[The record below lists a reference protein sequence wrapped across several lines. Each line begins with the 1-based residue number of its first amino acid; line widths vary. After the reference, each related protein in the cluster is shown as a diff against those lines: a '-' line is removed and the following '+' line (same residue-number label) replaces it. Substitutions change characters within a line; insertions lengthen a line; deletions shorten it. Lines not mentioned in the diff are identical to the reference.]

1 MLWTEQRRGVAKAI
15 RQMPMLVLAMELAV
29 LAALAELSVHLL
41 TGNIGH
47 NGGKF
52 IIELG
57 EAVVSAGVVFV
68 TSIFWFAAAHRRISD
83 GVPLRVSVQSA
94 FVLSLGA
101 VICDIGGHSLLD
113 LVGFQAGILV
123 LGVEC
128 VVFASFLTPI
138 GLWLVW
144 SANVTRNGQSSNLRE
159 NRKPHVA
166 VALAVGTTVSLLAI
180 LSAAS
185 LYHGHQ
191 GWVRNEKMP
200 ELLNLVGRQ
209 RMLSQR
215 ASALTYQLEVGTKD
229 EAQRAIWRL
238 RDVVA
243 QIRTQSE
250 RILELSAY
258 QSSLWI
264 GDSHNANVRAN
275 HANQLRT
282 NLVAAID
289 DVVANYAQG
298 RPIDG
303 AKVRLISDS
312 YLTKLESYLLRL
324 QSQASEV
331 TERAIQTIEALAVIQ
346 GGLLILLAIWVAGP
360 IVRLV
365 QLQYFE
371 ERQARLQSTRAL
383 AGLKAYQTALD
394 GHFSV
399 LVVTKDGCISS
410 ANQHYGQLLGHLPD
424 QLKGVKLAE
433 RLADSHSADLFEQI
447 TRDVEAGAIWSG
459 ELCHKGRD
467 GGLSWLQ
474 TIVFP
479 MGVTGD
485 GVDHFVLIG
494 TDVTQTRRQSDML
507 KVMIENFPGGI
518 ALADKALDIV
528 ASNKLFDELLGPE
541 TTRSAA
547 GGVPLSAMFR
557 TLKSSITEDARAQT
571 SFPDKVVEAMGLRQS
586 IVEELLLETGQALE
600 LRMTPVPGGGFLFT
614 FTDVTELRIAAQK
627 IKSTHGKL
635 STFIK
640 HAPAAVAMFDHEM
653 RYVAVSDRWRH
664 DFRLGDRALI
674 GRTFYD
680 VLPGSAA
687 HWRDVHQRGLEGA
700 IETRSEDVF
709 RRGDGLEHVLR
720 WEVRPWFTEDHTI
733 GGIMMLT
740 EDIAERKAIET
751 SLWKLAKVDVLT
763 GLANRIVFNE
773 HLEASLAGTERSGR
787 GFAVGLVDLDGFKE
801 INDNFGHDAGDQLL
815 MAVGQRFNAVLK
827 GQTVARLGGDEF
839 AFVIDGVS
847 SIDEAQPQIDALF
860 AEMMAPILIDGQP
873 RRCAMSM
880 GLTFCPNDARTA
892 GEILKNADL
901 ALYRAKALGR
911 NRVEVFSADLRAVSA
926 RREQLRREVEEA
938 LQTKAFQLL
947 YQPIVSVDKSTI
959 KGFEALLRW
968 KHPRLGLISP
978 GLFMDAFEDTKI
990 SEAIG
995 LQVMDLAF
1003 MQVAAW
1009 DKAGLSYGKVSINVT
1024 SADFS
1029 HGQFVERFI
1038 ARIARFG
1045 VNPRS
1050 ICIEVTEGMFLGRG
1064 AQHVAEALEAVHDF
1078 GVEIALD
1085 DFGTGFASLS
1095 HIKKFPIDRL
1105 KIDQSFVRDIEHD
1118 KDDVSIV
1125 RAIIQLGQ
1133 GLEISVTAEGVENEA
1148 QLALLKKLDCGTIQG
1163 YLIARP
1169 LSPEAAEEFCRSMSP
1184 ERAARP
1190 RIAAAE

>member
-1 MLWTEQRRGVAKAI
+1 
-15 RQMPMLVLAMELAV
+15 MPMIVLALQ
-29 LAALAELSVHLL
+29 LAAIAATADFVVHSVF
-41 TGNIGH
+41 GNIEISDGE
-47 NGGKF
+47 F
-52 IIELG
+52 IRELG
-57 EAVVSAGVVFV
+57 EAAICASAVLVAA
-68 TSIFWFAAAHRRISD
+68 IFWFAAGHRRFSE
-83 GVPLRVSVQSA
+83 GLPFHVSVKSA
-94 FVLSLGA
+94 FVLGLGA
-101 VICDIGGHSLLD
+101 VICNIGSHSLFD
-113 LVGFQAGILV
+113 LSGLHIGLLSPIGESL
-123 LGVEC
+123 
-128 VVFASFLTPI
+128 VFASFLTPI
-138 GLWLVW
+138 GLWLIW
-144 SANVTRNGQSSNLRE
+144 SGSLTQSGQSSNLRE

-166 VALAVGTTVSLLAI
+166 VALAVGTTVSLLAFM
-180 LSAAS
+180 SMAS
-185 LYHGHQ
+185 VYHGQQ

-215 ASALTYQLEVGTKD
+215 ATALTYQLEFGPND
-229 EAQRAIWRL
+229 EAQRVLWRL
-238 RDVVA
+238 KDVVA
-243 QIRTQSE
+243 QIRAQSE
-250 RILELSAY
+250 RIQYLSAH
-258 QSSLWI
+258 QSGLWI
-264 GDSHNANVRAN
+264 GDSHSANVRAS
-275 HANQLRT
+275 HAGQLRA
-282 NLVAAID
+282 NLVDAID
-289 DVVANYAQG
+289 EVIAEFSNG
-298 RPIDG
+298 RPVDG
-303 AKVRLISDS
+303 AKVRLAADS
-312 YLTKLESYLLRL
+312 YLTKMESYLLRL

-331 TERAIQTIEALAVIQ
+331 TARAVGTTQLLMFIQ
-346 GGLLILLAIWVAGP
+346 GGLLILLAVWVAGP

-365 QLQYFE
+365 RLQYQE
-371 ERQARLQSTRAL
+371 ERQARLDATRAL
-383 AGLKAYQTALD
+383 AGLKAYQSALD

-399 LVVTKDGCISS
+399 LVVGKDGRISS

-424 QLKGVKLAE
+424 QLQGVKLAD
-433 RLADSHSADLFEQI
+433 RLADAQSAETFAQI
-447 TRDVEAGAIWSG
+447 LRTVEAGGTWSG

-467 GGLSWLQ
+467 GTLSWQQ

-479 MGVTGD
+479 MRASAGEI
-485 GVDHFVLIG
+485 DHFVLIG

-518 ALADKALDIV
+518 ALADKVLDIV
-528 ASNKLFDELLGPE
+528 ASNKLFDELLGPV
-541 TTRSAA
+541 TTRSET

-557 TLKSSITEDARAQT
+557 ALKSSIADDARGLS
-571 SFPDKVVEAMGLRQS
+571 SFPDKVIEAMGLRQS

-614 FTDVTELRIAAQK
+614 FNDVTELRLAAQK
-627 IKSTHGKL
+627 IKSAHGKL
-635 STFIK
+635 SAFIK
-640 HAPAAVAMFDHEM
+640 HAPAAVAMFDQEM

-664 DFRLGDRALI
+664 DFRLGERPLI

-687 HWRDVHQRGLEGA
+687 HWQAVHQRGLEGA

-720 WEVRPWFTEDHTI
+720 WEVRPWYTEDHAI

-787 GFAVGLVDLDGFKE
+787 GFAVGIVDLDGFKE

-847 SIDEAQPQIDALF
+847 SIEEAQPQIDALF
-860 AEMMAPILIDGQP
+860 AEMMSPILIDGQP

-880 GLTFCPNDARTA
+880 GLTFCPKDARTA

-911 NRVEVFSADLRAVSA
+911 NRVEVFSADLRAASE
-926 RREQLRREVEEA
+926 RREQLRREVEDA
-938 LQTKAFQLL
+938 LHTKAFQLL
-947 YQPIVSVDKSTI
+947 YQPIVSVDKTAL

-990 SEAIG
+990 AEAIG

-1003 MQVAAW
+1003 MQAAAW
-1009 DKAGLSYGKVSINVT
+1009 DRAGHSYGKISINVT

-1064 AQHVAEALEAVHDF
+1064 AQHVAEALEAVHDL

-1118 KDDVSIV
+1118 SDDVSIV
-1125 RAIIQLGQ
+1125 RSIIQLGQ

-1148 QLALLKKLDCGTIQG
+1148 QLALLEKLDCGTIQG

-1169 LSPEAAEEFCRSMSP
+1169 LSPEAAEEFCRSMAP